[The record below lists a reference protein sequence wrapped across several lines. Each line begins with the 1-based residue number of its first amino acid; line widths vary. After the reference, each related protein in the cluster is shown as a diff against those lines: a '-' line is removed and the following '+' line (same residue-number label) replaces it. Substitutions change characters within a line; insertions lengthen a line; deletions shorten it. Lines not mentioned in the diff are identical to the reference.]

1 MVALKRVKFSSNRK
15 ETFGF
20 KTSEIPAPVPE
31 LKEFEGKL
39 FDLVKSVEFR
49 AISNTFQDELNNNI
63 RNIQNETRLILP
75 ADKTTNFRK
84 KKYSFTHLSPS
95 YITKARLGRR
105 KGSRHLT
112 SAWAAL
118 TGLRSAT

>member
-63 RNIQNETRLILP
+63 RNIQNETRLFLP
-75 ADKTTNFRK
+75 ADKTTNFYK
-84 KKYSFTHLSPS
+84 VDAKIAEALVEKE
-95 YITKARLGRR
+95 ITKDYKKSNKRTLNSINKEVKSIGI
-105 KGSRHLT
+105 KL
-112 SAWAAL
+112 
-118 TGLRSAT
+118 